1 MKKFF
6 RNKFF
11 LKSYFLI
18 NVKKYSAQ
26 PTMVTNFYLKIVQFV
41 LESPFTDT
49 LFISFVQKQKESV
62 MVHIKTI
69 I

>member
-18 NVKKYSAQ
+18 NVKKITAQ
-26 PTMVTNFYLKIVQFV
+26 PTMVTNVYLKIVQFV